1 VNTPDYGERLD
12 IPGELLQLRGSDA
25 WTDMIRTSLIKPG
38 SSPAQVPVTV
48 SGQMRSRWWLRI
60 GLILLIYTLIGMLEA
75 GQNLMMQYLSNR
87 PPSTWKALLVGIS
100 DWYIWAALTPFVLLV
115 VHYCPFG
122 QRSWP
127 VSLFLHIVLSVMCA
141 SLVIQLMIPV
151 LVSVQLD
158 LDWTRRYNVSD
169 SHEVGARLLGLRFAV
184 YLIVYWT
191 IVGVGHA
198 LAYYRKYR
206 EREMQAILL
215 GSRLAQAQLQM
226 LKLQLQPH
234 FLFNTLNA
242 ISALM
247 HQDVELADQMLAH
260 LAQLLRTT
268 LESGGTQEVPLKHEL
283 EFVELYLEIEQARF
297 GPRLVVKMDA
307 SADTMD
313 ASVPNLILQP
323 LVENAIRHGIA
334 PRPETGHIEIRAR
347 RSNCQLRVEIMDDG
361 PGLPSD
367 PSTPVREGVGL
378 ANTRAR
384 LRQMYGDAHQF
395 ILANRSDGGLV
406 VTVSIPFRE
415 IPDEPAP
422 NEPEIFL
429 PRPRSSSK
437 SIAAPNPI

>member
-1 VNTPDYGERLD
+1 
-12 IPGELLQLRGSDA
+12 LR
-25 WTDMIRTSLIKPG
+25 P
-38 SSPAQVPVTV
+38 
-48 SGQMRSRWWLRI
+48 RWWLRI
-60 GLILLIYTLIGMLEA
+60 GLIILIYTFVGVLET
-75 GQNLMMQYLSNR
+75 GQNLMMQYLANR
-87 PPSTWKALLVGIS
+87 PPTGWKALLVGVS
-100 DWYIWAALTPFVLLV
+100 DWYIWAALTPIILLV
-115 VHYCPFG
+115 VHYCPLG

-141 SLVIQLMIPV
+141 SVVIQLMIPL
-151 LVSVQLD
+151 LVRVQLD
-158 LDWTRRYNVSD
+158 LEWMRD
-169 SHEVGARLLGLRFAV
+169 SNPYDTHAVGARLLGLRFAV

-215 GSRLAQAQLQM
+215 ESRLAQAQLQM
-226 LKLQLQPH
+226 LKMQLQPH

-247 HQDVELADQMLAH
+247 HQDVELADHMLAH

-268 LESGGTQEVPLKHEL
+268 LESSGTQEVPLKHEL

-297 GPRLVVKMDA
+297 GPRLVVKLDA

-347 RSNCQLRVEIMDDG
+347 REDGELRVDVMDDG

-367 PSTPVREGVGL
+367 PIARPREGVGL

-384 LRQMYGDAHQF
+384 LRQLYGDAHQF
-395 ILANRSDGGLV
+395 TLANRADGGLI
-406 VTVSIPFRE
+406 VTVRVPFRE
-415 IPDEPAP
+415 IPDGLAPTEPD
-422 NEPEIFL
+422 FSL
-429 PRPRSSSK
+429 PSLLTSSK
-437 SIAAPNPI
+437 SFPAPDPL